1 MESKIHGTRPA
12 AVSLLDR
19 LIPLDVVLPI
29 DLAPN
34 GDRDLLICLCIPHG
48 DLHRVVVRRDG
59 SQHLRCLHVIEC
71 GHKSRRMTR
80 HTHGVGISGAGVGM
94 DLVVAGG
101 MMLRQ
106 VNIAGPSPIRLYRIV
121 PGQIILSVLH
131 APNCELD
138 LGMAVA
144 GHIGHLDSQD
154 VVVLYRRHSVIL
166 LGPANDILRAA
177 AVVALSDLRLR
188 ANAVVRAGRVVGELV
203 GHVLDYIDPIARD
216 DARAVIGVNLISSQ
230 IFVVAHG
237 HCDDPLA
244 VVLLY
249 TAEPLHVILTVVL
262 APHGDPAVC
271 ERLALHRCEDDR
283 QYAAVLSQIQ
293 SDRTPHPAFL
303 IEVIAG
309 AIDTLPAGHHST
321 VVGRVL
327 IGVEVIGVIT
337 NIRHAESHLA
347 VVIVVGIA
355 VGLLDKAGMSAND
368 QTVVKHERHLI
379 DHLLAVIGH
388 AVFIEAIV
396 VLFHQEPAGLCHTAQ
411 EIHLASSGLIASPAG
426 IVPFDGVNRRMAV
439 AADQLA
445 VAADSVL
452 QSMALIRAAA
462 GQGFQGHV
470 VQKLL
475 AAIGLHVVD
484 VDLHLGA
491 VGLHAQIDR
500 VEVRGGLCK
509 DLLVIKDVLA
519 VDRIGLLTAGA
530 ADVVIHTVLRV
541 DLAAL
546 QGIGTGEGV
555 VMSGKHHI
563 NAGFLRSRRDIL
575 RHGAV
580 AALGVGVIGRLVDGQ
595 DLPGSVAGL
604 RILYQPL
611 RRRLHVAADAAVVD
625 DRHIDIAVGGGPAA
639 AHAVFRQG
647 EYAADNVGVA
657 VTLKLMVA
665 QNMDHVG
672 AAQLLGVQQLHHLVQ
687 LGKVG
692 GAVHDVAG
700 LDAEVIAAGFQG
712 VKDVADIGRVLG
724 LNIAQHEELLGR
736 ISRAGG
742 KALRRLRPVLLAGRG
757 LILVGRTGRQTA
769 QRDAVHV
776 HRLVAAAGKGAQ
788 LRVCRNGGAPVLR
801 ALNTP
806 AQELLLRC
814 RRVGQP
820 RDILCCTAIFRGVKE
835 ECGLHIRHR
844 IVGIDSAA
852 HGQASV
858 LSLGVDGYHAGGSE
872 RIAGQGAVLTGLT
885 QGGAVFPEDL
895 RVGYRLTLQ
904 IGHRQHGVPTGQ
916 HRITGHA
923 DGRAHRQRY
932 SGGGEGRQI
941 AVHVIAH
948 AGSDLVE
955 ECAAGCQVVRHLHLH
970 CGDQVAVLYRAAAG
984 THSLNGYGVIL
995 CVVAIRGVIAL
1006 RGLEILG
1013 ECHGAVGI
1021 LPIQADDRVALAD
1034 GAVGAPDL
1042 QRYISAH
1049 GGHGLHVG
1057 HTDEILRTAALH
1069 GEVAGLGGLVTEAVA
1084 ERHRNGVRP
1093 VGKLHTVQVDVAV
1106 AGYQYG
1112 LLRHIGAVHI
1122 EAHGVGIHAGGI
1134 LAGGIAEI
1142 GAQVE
1147 GASADRAAVHQLLI
1161 VEGDG
1166 VHLRIVDIIRIR
1178 AVHELKIVQIDGSD
1192 PRLDHF
1198 DTVDEHQAEGHA
1210 LHQAKGSIRRLQL
1223 GLAVLPAL
1231 PVDTGLLAIR
1241 RMGRLDNGLRLE
1253 GIVELHLVSI
1263 LIKSIGSQPQA
1274 GVRPL
1279 ALPLDAHALR
1289 GIDPHAK
1296 ARGNAR
1302 NRHIVGST
1310 DARAL
1315 CHFTAVAEVEVQLHC
1330 FGTKAYGLAV
1340 VDADDLNG
1348 LVAAAVVV
1356 KGIQNTVFPAV
1367 ILLRGDS
1374 AAVLIDVILKVPH
1387 DGRQHTDHSLDGAGH
1402 RLVKG
1407 RGGGDVGGHTVTVR
1421 RAERVAGEGTHLRV
1435 SQRPLDIAVLVVHV
1449 SVLIAY
1455 HQTQIG
1461 FLVKVQTDLI
1471 GVKGDRVR
1479 LHQLHR
1485 GGADHVV
1492 ALAQHD
1498 GDNAN
1503 AVSTGRKQT
1512 GGRVDRAKRCGFL
1525 RQLPHQTLR
1534 QRRCAAAAV
1543 YAHSAEL
1550 HGGAGRIQLIAGGD
1564 QCVVKYAVLR
1574 NGGNADETGADGPLL
1589 TVGGLAEHLQL
1600 AALFAGREGR
1610 GAAAIEVQSRHAA
1623 GVLQHSCHLIEVHAD
1638 GAGRQT
1644 ALRHEEHDAAVSP
1657 DTHTVSGVH
1666 RSVAGHLDLT
1676 VPQKVER
1683 AGDGFHYIVRRGSG
1697 VTDDRGAVRQDRKI
1711 RLVGGL
1717 DHVALHDQVTRGLAG
1732 AHVEVV
1738 AVGGHDDRACRIGDL
1753 AVVRGQPRGLLQA
1766 PLTLADR
1773 LSIPDT
1779 IRRRASSR
1787 VVAVV
1792 GGLER
1797 YVLGQ
1802 VDLRH
1807 VTNGLMIVLVTHDD
1821 LVVGHT
1827 IGNGVVRLYDRR
1839 QARCGSCAVQRD
1851 GALHGGLRGE
1861 RRQDIHL
1868 VLAVVPLSSRLCL
1881 VGILGNVRFFPC
1893 AFRSCDVLVAP
1904 VTGFFLSVRVNQGNF
1919 CVFCLSC
1926 AVLDR
1931 KCQGNGVQQE

>member
-1 MESKIHGTRPA
+1 
-12 AVSLLDR
+12 
-19 LIPLDVVLPI
+19 
-29 DLAPN
+29 
-34 GDRDLLICLCIPHG
+34 
-48 DLHRVVVRRDG
+48 
-59 SQHLRCLHVIEC
+59 
-71 GHKSRRMTR
+71 
-80 HTHGVGISGAGVGM
+80 M
-94 DLVVAGG
+94 DLIIAGG
-101 MMLRQ
+101 MMLCQ
-106 VNIAGPSPIRLYRIV
+106 IDLTGPVPVRLLFRVV
-121 PGQIILSVLH
+121 PGQVILSVLH
-131 APNCELD
+131 APDSELD

-154 VVVLYRRHSVIL
+154 IVILHRRDGVIL
-166 LGPANDILRAA
+166 LGPANNVLRAA
-177 AVVALSDLRLR
+177 AVVAIRDFCLCTD
-188 ANAVVRAGRVVGELV
+188 AVIRAGRVVGELV
-203 GHVLDYIDPIARD
+203 GGGLDDVDRSTSDEI
-216 DARAVIGVNLISSQ
+216 RAVIGVDLVSPQILID
-230 IFVVAHG
+230 AHG
-237 HCDDPLA
+237 NLNDPGFIR
-244 VVLLY
+244 LLFA
-249 TAEPLHVILTVVL
+249 AEPLQVILTIL
-262 APHGDPAVC
+262 LTPHGDPAIC
-271 ERLALHRCEDDR
+271 EGLALHRRESDR
-283 QYAAVLSQIQ
+283 QHAAVVAQTRF
-293 SDRTPHPAFL
+293 DRTPHTAVL
-303 IEVIAG
+303 IEVAPAIAQ
-309 AIDTLPAGHHST
+309 ARNKAPAGDHCT
-321 VVGRVL
+321 IICAVFIRLEVVGVVTDL
-327 IGVEVIGVIT
+327 CD
-337 NIRHAESHLA
+337 AEGHLA
-347 VVIVVGIA
+347 VVIVVGLA
-355 VGLLDKAGMSAND
+355 VGLLDKAGMSAD
-368 QTVVKHERHLI
+368 DPTVVKHERNLI

-388 AVFIEAIV
+388 AVFIEAVV
-396 VLFHQEPAGLCHTAQ
+396 VLFHQEPTGLRDAAQ
-411 EIHLASSGLIASPAG
+411 EVHLAAGGFVTSPAG
-426 IVPFDGVNRRMAV
+426 VVPLDGINGGMAV
-439 AADQLA
+439 VADQLA
-445 VAADSVL
+445 AAADGVRQL
-452 QSMALIRAAA
+452 MALFSAAA

-530 ADVVIHTVLRV
+530 ADVVIHTVRV
-541 DLAAL
+541 YLAAL

-555 VMSGKHHI
+555 VMSGEHHVD
-563 NAGFLRSRRDIL
+563 AGLLRSRRDIL

-580 AALGVGVIGRLVDGQ
+580 AALGVGVIGGLVDGQ

-611 RRRLHVAADAAVVD
+611 RRSLHVAADAAVVD

-639 AHAVFRQG
+639 AHAVFRQS
-647 EYAADNVGVA
+647 EHAAGDVGVA

-692 GAVHDVAG
+692 GAVHDVAD

-724 LNIAQHEELLGR
+724 LNVAQHEELLGR
-736 ISRAGG
+736 AGRAGG
-742 KALRRLRPVLLAGRG
+742 EALHRIRPFVTGGG
-757 LILVGRTGRQTA
+757 LILIGRTGNQAA
-769 QRDAVHV
+769 QCDAIHV
-776 HRLVAAAGKGAQ
+776 RRLVAACNKGAQ
-788 LRVCRNGGAPVLR
+788 LRCRRNGGSPVLSP
-801 ALNTP
+801 LHTP
-806 AQELLLRC
+806 AQELSLC
-814 RRVGQP
+814 YRRVGQP

-835 ECGLHIRHR
+835 ECGLHIRYR
-844 IVGIDSAA
+844 IVGIDPAA

-858 LSLGVDGYHAGGSE
+858 LGLGVDGYHAGGSE

-970 CGDQVAVLYRAAAG
+970 RGDQVAVLYRAAAG

-1021 LPIQADDRVALAD
+1021 LPIQTDDRVALAD
-1034 GAVGAPDL
+1034 GAIGAPDL

-1106 AGYQYG
+1106 AGYQCS
-1112 LLRHIGAVHI
+1112 LFRHIGAVHI

-1134 LAGGIAEI
+1134 LAGFIAEI

-1147 GASADRAAVHQLLI
+1147 GASADCAAVHQLLI

-1178 AVHELKIVQIDGSD
+1178 AVHKLEIVQIDGPD
-1192 PRLDHF
+1192 PRLDHLG
-1198 DTVDEHQAEGHA
+1198 TVDEHQAEGHSG
-1210 LHQAKGSIRRLQL
+1210 LQGKGSFRCLQL

-1231 PVDTGLLAIR
+1231 PVDAGLLAIP
-1241 RMGRLDNGLRLE
+1241 RMLRVDNGLRLE
-1253 GIVELHLVSI
+1253 GVVELHLVSV
-1263 LIKSIGSQPQA
+1263 LIPGIGSQPQA
-1274 GVRPL
+1274 GVCPI
-1279 ALPLDAHALR
+1279 ALPLEAHALR

-1296 ARGNAR
+1296 TRGNAR
-1302 NRHIVGST
+1302 DIERFGSA

-1315 CHFTAVAEVEVQLHC
+1315 CHCSAGAEVEVQLQRLR
-1330 FGTKAYGLAV
+1330 TKAYGFTV
-1340 VDADDLNG
+1340 IDTDDLDG
-1348 LVAAAVVV
+1348 LLTTAIVVR
-1356 KGIQNTVFPAV
+1356 GIQNTVFPAV
-1367 ILLRGDS
+1367 ILLRGDN
-1374 AAVLIDVILKVPH
+1374 AAVLIDMILKVPSH
-1387 DGRQHTDHSLDGAGH
+1387 GRQHTDHSLDRVGH

-1421 RAERVAGEGTHLRV
+1421 RAERVAGESAHLRV

-1461 FLVKVQTDLI
+1461 FLVKVQTDLV

-1479 LHQLHR
+1479 FHQLHR
-1485 GGADHVV
+1485 GGADHIVT
-1492 ALAQHD
+1492 LAQRD

-1512 GGRVDRAKRCGFL
+1512 GGRVDRTQRCGVL
-1525 RQLPHQTLR
+1525 RQLPYQTLR
-1534 QRRCAAAAV
+1534 QLRCAAAAV

-1550 HGGAGRIQLIAGGD
+1550 HGRAGRIQLIAGGH
-1564 QCVVKYAVLR
+1564 QRVVKYAVLR
-1574 NGGNADETGADGPLL
+1574 NGGNADETGADGSLL

-1623 GVLQHSCHLIEVHAD
+1623 GILQNSRHLIAIHAD
-1638 GAGRQT
+1638 GTGRQT

-1697 VTDDRGAVRQDRKI
+1697 VTDDRGAVHQDRKI

-1753 AVVRGQPRGLLQA
+1753 AVVRSQPRGLLQA
-1766 PLTLADR
+1766 PLTFADR

-1779 IRRRASSR
+1779 IRRRASGR

-1839 QARCGSCAVQRD
+1839 QARCGSCAAQRD

-1868 VLAVVPLSSRLCL
+1868 VLAVVPLRSRLCL

-1904 VTGFFLSVRVNQGNF
+1904 VTGFFLSVRVNLGNF

>member
-1 MESKIHGTRPA
+1 
-12 AVSLLDR
+12 
-19 LIPLDVVLPI
+19 
-29 DLAPN
+29 
-34 GDRDLLICLCIPHG
+34 
-48 DLHRVVVRRDG
+48 
-59 SQHLRCLHVIEC
+59 
-71 GHKSRRMTR
+71 MTR
-80 HTHGVGISGAGVGM
+80 HAHGVGIAGGGIGM
-94 DLVVAGG
+94 ELIIADG
-101 MMLRQ
+101 MMLCQ
-106 VNIAGPSPIRLYRIV
+106 IDSAGPISIRLLFGVV
-121 PGQIILSVLH
+121 PGKVILPVLY
-131 APNCELD
+131 APDSEPN
-138 LGMAVA
+138 LGVAVA
-144 GHIGHLDSQD
+144 GHIDHLDGQD
-154 VVVLYRRHSVIL
+154 IVILYRRHGMIL
-166 LGPANDILRAA
+166 LGPTDDIHRAA
-177 AVVALSDLRLR
+177 AVVAVRNLRLSTD
-188 ANAVVRAGRVVGELV
+188 AVFGADRIVGELV
-203 GHVLDYIDPIARD
+203 GDGLDDVDRSASDEI
-216 DARAVIGVNLISSQ
+216 RAVIGVDLVSPQILIE
-230 IFVVAHG
+230 AHG
-237 HCDDPLA
+237 NLNDPGFIR
-244 VVLLY
+244 LLFA
-249 TAEPLHVILTVVL
+249 AEPLQVILTIL
-262 APHGDPAVC
+262 LTPHGDPGIC
-271 ERLALHRCEDDR
+271 EGLALHRRESDR
-283 QYAAVLSQIQ
+283 QHAAVVAQTRF
-293 SDRTPHPAFL
+293 DRTPHTAVL
-303 IEVIAG
+303 IEVAPAIAQ
-309 AIDTLPAGHHST
+309 ARNKAPAGDHCT
-321 VVGRVL
+321 IICAVFVRLEVVGV
-327 IGVEVIGVIT
+327 VT
-337 NIRHAESHLA
+337 NLCDAEGHLA

-355 VGLLDKAGMSAND
+355 VGLLDKAGMSAD
-368 QTVVKHERHLI
+368 DPTVVKHERHLI
-379 DHLLAVIGH
+379 DHLLAVVGH

-396 VLFHQEPAGLCHTAQ
+396 VLVHQEPAGLCHTAQ
-411 EIHLASSGLIASPAG
+411 EIHLASGRLIASPAG

-445 VAADSVL
+445 VAADRVL
-452 QSMALIRAAA
+452 QNMALIRAAA
-462 GQGFQGHV
+462 GQGFQGHI
-470 VQKLL
+470 VQKLR

-509 DLLVIKDVLA
+509 DLLVVEIILA
-519 VDRIGLLTAGA
+519 IDRIRLLSAGA
-530 ADVVIHTVLRV
+530 ADIVIHTVLRV
-541 DLAAL
+541 DLTAL
-546 QGIGTGEGV
+546 QGVGAGEGV
-555 VMSGKHHI
+555 VMAGEHHI
-563 NAGFLRSRRDIL
+563 DAGRLRRRRDIL
-575 RHGAV
+575 GHGGTAS
-580 AALGVGVIGRLVDGQ
+580 GGIGVIGGLVDRE
-595 DLPGSVAGL
+595 DLPGGVAVL
-604 RILYQPL
+604 SILHQPL
-611 RRRLHVAADAAVVD
+611 RCRLHVAADTAVVD

-647 EYAADNVGVA
+647 EHAAGDVGVA

-692 GAVHDVAG
+692 GAVHDVAC

-757 LILVGRTGRQTA
+757 LILIGRTGRQTA

-788 LRVCRNGGAPVLR
+788 LRVCRNGGAPVLSPLH
-801 ALNTP
+801 AP
-806 AQELLLRC
+806 AQELFSRY
-814 RRVGQP
+814 RRVRQP
-820 RDILCCTAIFRGVKE
+820 GDVLRRAAVLRGIE
-835 ECGLHIRHR
+835 EERGLFDCHR
-844 IVGIDSAA
+844 IVGIDLIA
-852 HGQASV
+852 HGQASIGV
-858 LSLGVDGYHAGGSE
+858 LGVDGDHTCGSE
-872 RIAGQGAVLTGLT
+872 RMAGQGTVLTGLT

-923 DGRAHRQRY
+923 DGRAHRQRDG
-932 SGGGEGRQI
+932 GGGEGRQL

-948 AGSDLVE
+948 TGSDLVE

-970 CGDQVAVLYRAAAG
+970 RGDQVAVLHRDATG
-984 THSLNGYGVIL
+984 THSLNGHGVIL

-1021 LPIQADDRVALAD
+1021 LPIQTDDRVTPAD
-1034 GAVGAPDL
+1034 GAVTPDL
-1042 QRYISAH
+1042 QRHITAH
-1049 GGHGLHVG
+1049 GGHGLHIG
-1057 HTDEILRTAALH
+1057 HTDEILRAAALH

-1084 ERHRNGVRP
+1084 ERHRHRVRP

-1106 AGYQYG
+1106 AGYQCS

-1147 GASADRAAVHQLLI
+1147 GTSADRAAVHQLLI

-1166 VHLRIVDIIRIR
+1166 VHLRVIHVVHICAIYKLEVVQVDTAGRLASHMDARNIHQPECLIGERLIRAREIGNVSLQILPTAPVNARFSFSANYSRVLWLQSKVYSYGVSVHIIRIAAQPEPR
-1178 AVHELKIVQIDGSD
+1178 SLPIVLHAHAFRRIYPNAQSRGGSGNVFRLRQTYIDTIRLSTRYSGKVVVH
-1192 PRLDHF
+1192 
-1198 DTVDEHQAEGHA
+1198 
-1210 LHQAKGSIRRLQL
+1210 LQ
-1223 GLAVLPAL
+1223 GMRTKANW
-1231 PVDTGLLAIR
+1231 LAIINADNLKR
-1241 RMGRLDNGLRLE
+1241 SSCIRLITGKCAPHSTFVIGLC
-1253 GIVELHLVSI
+1253 
-1263 LIKSIGSQPQA
+1263 
-1274 GVRPL
+1274 
-1279 ALPLDAHALR
+1279 
-1289 GIDPHAK
+1289 
-1296 ARGNAR
+1296 
-1302 NRHIVGST
+1302 RHNST
-1310 DARAL
+1310 
-1315 CHFTAVAEVEVQLHC
+1315 
-1330 FGTKAYGLAV
+1330 
-1340 VDADDLNG
+1340 
-1348 LVAAAVVV
+1348 
-1356 KGIQNTVFPAV
+1356 
-1367 ILLRGDS
+1367 
-1374 AAVLIDVILKVPH
+1374 VLIDVILKVPH

-1421 RAERVAGEGTHLRV
+1421 RAERVAGEGAHLRV
-1435 SQRPLDIAVLVVHV
+1435 SQRPLDIAVLIVHV

-1479 LHQLHR
+1479 FHQLHR

-1492 ALAQHD
+1492 TLAQRD

-1512 GGRVDRAKRCGFL
+1512 GGRVDRAQRCGVL

-1534 QRRCAAAAV
+1534 QLRCAAAAV
-1543 YAHSAEL
+1543 YAYGTEL
-1550 HGGAGRIQLIAGGD
+1550 HGRAGRIQLIAGGD
-1564 QCVVKYAVLR
+1564 QRVVKYAVLR
-1574 NGGNADETGADGPLL
+1574 LGGDANHTGADGSLL

-1623 GVLQHSCHLIEVHAD
+1623 GVLQHSCHLIEVHTD

-1779 IRRRASSR
+1779 IRRRASGR

-1839 QARCGSCAVQRD
+1839 QARCGSCAAQRD
-1851 GALHGGLRGE
+1851 RTPCGGLGCKRHQNI
-1861 RRQDIHL
+1861 RLSLIIPL
-1868 VLAVVPLSSRLCL
+1868 VSRLGCI
-1881 VGILGNVRFFPC
+1881 GILRTVCAVCLLFPRGLRSGDVRIPLGIGVILPDL
-1893 AFRSCDVLVAP
+1893 AD
-1904 VTGFFLSVRVNQGNF
+1904 QGNRG
-1919 CVFCLSC
+1919 VFRLFR
-1926 AVLDR
+1926 AVLDGESH
-1931 KCQGNGVQQE
+1931 GNGV

>member
-1 MESKIHGTRPA
+1 ME
-12 AVSLLDR
+12 
-19 LIPLDVVLPI
+19 LIIAD
-29 DLAPN
+29 
-34 GDRDLLICLCIPHG
+34 
-48 DLHRVVVRRDG
+48 
-59 SQHLRCLHVIEC
+59 
-71 GHKSRRMTR
+71 
-80 HTHGVGISGAGVGM
+80 
-94 DLVVAGG
+94 G
-101 MMLRQ
+101 MMLCQ
-106 VNIAGPSPIRLYRIV
+106 IDSAGPISIRLLFGVV
-121 PGQIILSVLH
+121 PGKVILPVLH
-131 APNCELD
+131 APDSEPN
-138 LGMAVA
+138 LGVAVA
-144 GHIGHLDSQD
+144 GHIDHLDSQD
-154 VVVLYRRHSVIL
+154 IVILYRRHGMIL
-166 LGPANDILRAA
+166 LGPTDDIHRAA
-177 AVVALSDLRLR
+177 AVVAVRNLRLSTD
-188 ANAVVRAGRVVGELV
+188 AVFGADRIVGELV
-203 GHVLDYIDPIARD
+203 GDGLDDIDPRTCNDIRTI
-216 DARAVIGVNLISSQ
+216 VGVDLVSAQ
-230 IFVVAHG
+230 ILVVAHG
-237 HCDDPLA
+237 DGNDPSA
-244 VVLLY
+244 VFLLF
-249 TAEPLHVILTVVL
+249 TAEPLHVILAIVL

-303 IEVIAG
+303 IEIIAG
-309 AIDTLPAGHHST
+309 AIDTLPAGHHSA
-321 VVGRVL
+321 VVSRVL
-327 IGVEVIGVIT
+327 IGVEVVGIIT
-337 NIRHAESHLA
+337 NIRHAEGHLA

-355 VGLLDKAGMSAND
+355 VGLLDKAGISAD
-368 QTVVKHERHLI
+368 DPTVVKHERHLI

-396 VLFHQEPAGLCHTAQ
+396 VLVHQEPAGLCHTAQ
-411 EIHLASSGLIASPAG
+411 EIHLASGRLIASPAG
-426 IVPFDGVNRRMAV
+426 IVPFDGINRRMAV

-445 VAADSVL
+445 VAADGVRQL
-452 QSMALIRAAA
+452 MALFSAAA
-462 GQGFQGHV
+462 GKGFQSHV

-519 VDRIGLLTAGA
+519 VDRIGLLAAGA

-541 DLAAL
+541 DLTAL
-546 QGIGTGEGV
+546 QGVGAGEGV
-555 VMSGKHHI
+555 VMAGKHHI

-580 AALGVGVIGRLVDGQ
+580 AALGVGVIGGLVDGQ

-611 RRRLHVAADAAVVD
+611 RRRLHIAADTAVVD

-647 EYAADNVGVA
+647 EHAADDVGVA

-712 VKDVADIGRVLG
+712 VKDVADIGRILG

-801 ALNTP
+801 ALHTP

-820 RDILCCTAIFRGVKE
+820 RDILCCTAILRGVKE
-835 ECGLHIRHR
+835 ECGLHILHR
-844 IVGIDSAA
+844 IVGIDPAA

-858 LSLGVDGYHAGGSE
+858 LGLGVDGYHASGSE
-872 RIAGQGAVLTGLT
+872 RMAGQGAVLTGLT

-895 RVGYRLTLQ
+895 RVGYRRTLQ

-995 CVVAIRGVIAL
+995 CVVAICGVIAL

-1057 HTDEILRTAALH
+1057 HTDEILRTAALY

-1093 VGKLHTVQVDVAV
+1093 VGKLHAIQVDVAV

-1178 AVHELKIVQIDGSD
+1178 AVHELEIVQIDGSD

-1198 DTVDEHQAEGHA
+1198 DTVDEHQAEGHSG
-1210 LHQAKGSIRRLQL
+1210 LQGKGSFRCIQL

-1231 PVDTGLLAIR
+1231 PVDAGLLAVPR
-1241 RMGRLDNGLRLE
+1241 LGRIVNGLRLE
-1253 GIVELHLVSI
+1253 GVVELYLASV
-1263 LIKSIGSQPQA
+1263 LIPGIGSQPQA
-1274 GVRPL
+1274 GVCPI
-1279 ALPLDAHALR
+1279 ALPLEAHALR

-1302 NRHIVGST
+1302 NIDLVHAA
-1310 DARAL
+1310 DACAL
-1315 CHFTAVAEVEVQLHC
+1315 CHCSAVAEVEVQLQRLR
-1330 FGTKAYGLAV
+1330 TKAHGFTV
-1340 VDADDLNG
+1340 IDTDDL
-1348 LVAAAVVV
+1348 
-1356 KGIQNTVFPAV
+1356 
-1367 ILLRGDS
+1367 
-1374 AAVLIDVILKVPH
+1374 
-1387 DGRQHTDHSLDGAGH
+1387 DG
-1402 RLVKG
+1402 
-1407 RGGGDVGGHTVTVR
+1407 
-1421 RAERVAGEGTHLRV
+1421 
-1435 SQRPLDIAVLVVHV
+1435 
-1449 SVLIAY
+1449 
-1455 HQTQIG
+1455 
-1461 FLVKVQTDLI
+1461 
-1471 GVKGDRVR
+1471 
-1479 LHQLHR
+1479 
-1485 GGADHVV
+1485 
-1492 ALAQHD
+1492 
-1498 GDNAN
+1498 
-1503 AVSTGRKQT
+1503 
-1512 GGRVDRAKRCGFL
+1512 
-1525 RQLPHQTLR
+1525 
-1534 QRRCAAAAV
+1534 
-1543 YAHSAEL
+1543 
-1550 HGGAGRIQLIAGGD
+1550 
-1564 QCVVKYAVLR
+1564 
-1574 NGGNADETGADGPLL
+1574 LL
-1589 TVGGLAEHLQL
+1589 TT
-1600 AALFAGREGR
+1600 
-1610 GAAAIEVQSRHAA
+1610 AI
-1623 GVLQHSCHLIEVHAD
+1623 
-1638 GAGRQT
+1638 
-1644 ALRHEEHDAAVSP
+1644 
-1657 DTHTVSGVH
+1657 
-1666 RSVAGHLDLT
+1666 
-1676 VPQKVER
+1676 
-1683 AGDGFHYIVRRGSG
+1683 
-1697 VTDDRGAVRQDRKI
+1697 
-1711 RLVGGL
+1711 
-1717 DHVALHDQVTRGLAG
+1717 
-1732 AHVEVV
+1732 VV
-1738 AVGGHDDRACRIGDL
+1738 
-1753 AVVRGQPRGLLQA
+1753 
-1766 PLTLADR
+1766 
-1773 LSIPDT
+1773 
-1779 IRRRASSR
+1779 IRR
-1787 VVAVV
+1787 
-1792 GGLER
+1792 
-1797 YVLGQ
+1797 
-1802 VDLRH
+1802 
-1807 VTNGLMIVLVTHDD
+1807 
-1821 LVVGHT
+1821 
-1827 IGNGVVRLYDRR
+1827 
-1839 QARCGSCAVQRD
+1839 
-1851 GALHGGLRGE
+1851 
-1861 RRQDIHL
+1861 
-1868 VLAVVPLSSRLCL
+1868 
-1881 VGILGNVRFFPC
+1881 
-1893 AFRSCDVLVAP
+1893 
-1904 VTGFFLSVRVNQGNF
+1904 
-1919 CVFCLSC
+1919 
-1926 AVLDR
+1926 
-1931 KCQGNGVQQE
+1931 